1 MEMHIIDIVRFA
13 TCILS
18 LIISLVAMIKADYNH
33 EMRRLSALLAG
44 VLKLF
49 NEQIGSMVYLLIG
62 SSIELLIAT
71 AGVGFVIVL
80 TAVIMVLPILAVIR
94 WLTY

>member
-1 MEMHIIDIVRFA
+1 
-13 TCILS
+13 
-18 LIISLVAMIKADYNH
+18 
-33 EMRRLSALLAG
+33 
-44 VLKLF
+44 
-49 NEQIGSMVYLLIG
+49 MVYLLIG

-94 WLTY
+94 WLTH

>member
-18 LIISLVAMIKADYNH
+18 LIIAIVAMIKADDNNA
-33 EMRRLSALLAG
+33 MRRLLALLAG
-44 VLKLF
+44 VLISF
-49 NEQIGSMVYLLIG
+49 NEQIGSMVSLLIG

-94 WLTY
+94 WLTH

>member
-18 LIISLVAMIKADYNH
+18 LIIAIVDDNNA
-33 EMRRLSALLAG
+33 MRRLSALLAG
-44 VLKLF
+44 VLISF
-49 NEQIGSMVYLLIG
+49 NEQIGSIVYLLIG

-80 TAVIMVLPILAVIR
+80 TVVIMVLPILAVIR
-94 WLTY
+94 WLTH

>member
-18 LIISLVAMIKADYNH
+18 LIIAIVAMIKADDNNA
-33 EMRRLSALLAG
+33 MRRLLALLAG
-44 VLKLF
+44 VLISF
-49 NEQIGSMVYLLIG
+49 NEQIGSMAYLLIG

-94 WLTY
+94 WLTH

>member
-18 LIISLVAMIKADYNH
+18 FIIAIVAMIKADDNNA
-33 EMRRLSALLAG
+33 MRRLSALLAG
-44 VLKLF
+44 VLIFF

-80 TAVIMVLPILAVIR
+80 TAVIMVLPIFAVIR

>member
-18 LIISLVAMIKADYNH
+18 FIIAIVAMIKADDNNA
-33 EMRRLSALLAG
+33 MRRLSALLAG
-44 VLKLF
+44 VLIFF

-62 SSIELLIAT
+62 CCKWTIWCSQRTVFRTVCADD
-71 AGVGFVIVL
+71 G
-80 TAVIMVLPILAVIR
+80 
-94 WLTY
+94 